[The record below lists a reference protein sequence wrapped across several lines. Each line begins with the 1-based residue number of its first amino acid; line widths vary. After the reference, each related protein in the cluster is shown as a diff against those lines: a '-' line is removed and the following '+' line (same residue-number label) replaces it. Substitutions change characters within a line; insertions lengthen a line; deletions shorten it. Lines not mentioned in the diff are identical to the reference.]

1 MVENLLTDKP
11 DETMELIQ
19 ILLPLRDDKG
29 QSFPPELFDKL
40 AKELTEKFGGV
51 TSFTRT
57 PAEGRWRDGHATT
70 HDDIVVIEV
79 MADNVEREWWT
90 LLRARLEHDF
100 QQDEVVIRRQ
110 ETERL

>member
-19 ILLPLRDDKG
+19 ILLPLRDDRG
-29 QSFPPELFDKL
+29 QSFPPELFDNL
-40 AKELTEKFGGV
+40 AQELTEKFGGV

-57 PAEGRWRDGHATT
+57 PAEGRWRDGRATT